1 MWMLSQLAIAPL
13 DEDFL
18 YIQTQTENNSF
29 RLLSQGNVYTCLSA
43 DKHVCQTISTK
54 FWVYWPIITKFDI
67 GLKA

>member
-1 MWMLSQLAIAPL
+1 MLSQLAIAPL

-54 FWVYWPIITKFDI
+54 F
-67 GLKA
+67 